1 MKLAIVGY
9 QCLSSLHSPLGPPN
23 FRSILHSI
31 TASLR
36 SAFSAGLSKKLKFE
50 TLDCKLLFSLFLKNA
65 FVEFKWIKFKFK
77 FNALLEF
84 KTPSE
89 LFSLAHHTWLQLEL
103 CRFLV
108 SFINSASWLLV
119 FLFIFVYFLSLPTC
133 LIKIQVRPECQR
145 MLLIASVNRDKTF
158 FKKGI
163 CVGIWF
169 FDAPMHLIFWHG
181 FRNLI
186 FVICGNGD
194 SWTHCAFRNPASN
207 GSELYGS
214 LIGNVKKSF
223 LGTITKSYLK
233 SCGQTVSM
241 TTWCHR
247 NWLGF
252 EKYLNQPFI
261 LNLVS
266 SVMIANRICSWKHWI
281 PTLIWHIYFSSII

>member
-1 MKLAIVGY
+1 MGY
-9 QCLSSLHSPLGPPN
+9 QCLSPLHSPPGPPN

-65 FVEFKWIKFKFK
+65 FVEFKWIKFK

-158 FKKGI
+158 FKKGRYL
-163 CVGIWF
+163 GILTLLF
-169 FDAPMHLIFWHG
+169 FLHSI
-181 FRNLI
+181 
-186 FVICGNGD
+186 
-194 SWTHCAFRNPASN
+194 
-207 GSELYGS
+207 
-214 LIGNVKKSF
+214 
-223 LGTITKSYLK
+223 
-233 SCGQTVSM
+233 
-241 TTWCHR
+241 
-247 NWLGF
+247 
-252 EKYLNQPFI
+252 
-261 LNLVS
+261 S
-266 SVMIANRICSWKHWI
+266 SPSANSAGWVEIHS
-281 PTLIWHIYFSSII
+281 